1 MAADVGQ
8 GSWRPGT
15 GRASGDVRSGEQVL
29 KITKHLPNSKPCPTA
44 LFVFSPKAVLE
55 RSVIPPPPP
64 ATMRD
69 TGEWWWRQ
77 KLGPQET
84 VRPQR
89 TVSHFS
95 SSERF
100 LIFGELALSIFEAM
114 PVAGSGHLLHGSGG
128 PSGQRAADGV
138 CTDVHRSGQ
147 SGIWRNTS
155 AL

>member
-64 ATMRD
+64 RHNERHRRMVVEAETRTSGDSKATKDCLSLQQLRA
-69 TGEWWWRQ
+69 
-77 KLGPQET
+77 
-84 VRPQR
+84 
-89 TVSHFS
+89 
-95 SSERF
+95 
-100 LIFGELALSIFEAM
+100 IFDFRG
-114 PVAGSGHLLHGSGG
+114 AGSLHF
-128 PSGQRAADGV
+128 
-138 CTDVHRSGQ
+138 
-147 SGIWRNTS
+147 
-155 AL
+155 